1 MKKLLFMV
9 LAIAVFAGCSK
20 EESIVLS
27 EGDKITRSINPSNTP
42 LMNYL
47 KGSIWEEERTF
58 IYSEPDGKGEE
69 KAVFDAEILSTTQND
84 WQPYE
89 FLTFSDE
96 QFIKYIPITKE
107 VRTYHYYDFDIVEN
121 QNDTFIFTRNNEEYY
136 LKVLAYGD
144 DKIWIETN
152 CYDID
157 KNYQKKYGRA
167 DSYPYVR
174 ILYYRLPLTSYPI
187 NEGFKS
193 EEEITPYEIECP
205 IKLPDN
211 FFEVAEGTP
220 IWRQEVGYQ
229 LVYDKDNLL
238 CSNSNLVINKGLGE
252 NKYDNNDA
260 SRNLYKFVDGVLYR
274 IHYYEDP
281 RPSELITYHYLKIEK
296 CENPNNYILG
306 MTNDNQIILSESDY
320 NALIETPYYKNT
332 KEYNTITCY
341 YLSEGTD
348 TDIEMLKHLYESSDV
363 QKVYSNF

>member
-1 MKKLLFMV
+1 MKRYLYIV
-9 LAIAVFAGCSK
+9 LALAIFTGCSK
-20 EESIVLS
+20 EVNEVLS

-121 QNDTFIFTRNNEEYY
+121 QNNTFIFTRNNEEYY

-157 KNYQKKYGRA
+157 KNYQK
-167 DSYPYVR
+167 
-174 ILYYRLPLTSYPI
+174 
-187 NEGFKS
+187 
-193 EEEITPYEIECP
+193 
-205 IKLPDN
+205 
-211 FFEVAEGTP
+211 
-220 IWRQEVGYQ
+220 
-229 LVYDKDNLL
+229 NL
-238 CSNSNLVINKGLGE
+238 
-252 NKYDNNDA
+252 
-260 SRNLYKFVDGVLYR
+260 
-274 IHYYEDP
+274 
-281 RPSELITYHYLKIEK
+281 
-296 CENPNNYILG
+296 
-306 MTNDNQIILSESDY
+306 
-320 NALIETPYYKNT
+320 
-332 KEYNTITCY
+332 
-341 YLSEGTD
+341 
-348 TDIEMLKHLYESSDV
+348 
-363 QKVYSNF
+363 